1 MGFEIKEMADRE
13 YFADPA
19 LDQSALKRF
28 MVSPLSYVDYL
39 DHGLD
44 VSGDALD
51 FGKAAHALVRRSSTG
66 RICAR
71 RRVRRAWR
79 SLRASDAAVLRSGT
93 LAASLRVIRG
103 ECGNDPQQHALLGNR
118 YDEVMPRST
127 SGCEATRAGAPG
139 AAPMWC
145 VPATA

>member
-51 FGKAAHALVRRSSTG
+51 FGKARMRWCGGRRQAESAHEG
-66 RICAR
+66 
-71 RRVRRAWR
+71 
-79 SLRASDAAVLRSGT
+79 G
-93 LAASLRVIRG
+93 
-103 ECGNDPQQHALLGNR
+103 
-118 YDEVMPRST
+118 
-127 SGCEATRAGAPG
+127 
-139 AAPMWC
+139 
-145 VPATA
+145 

>member
-1 MGFEIKEMADRE
+1 MAFEIKEMADRK

-51 FGKAAHALVRRSSTG
+51 FGKAAHALVLGTG
-66 RICAR
+66 SAVVDRPNLRTKEGKAR
-71 RRVRRAWR
+71 MEE
-79 SLRASDAAVLRSGT
+79 LRASDAAVLRSGT
-93 LAASLRVIRG
+93 LAASLRR
-103 ECGNDPQQHALLGNR
+103 
-118 YDEVMPRST
+118 
-127 SGCEATRAGAPG
+127 
-139 AAPMWC
+139 
-145 VPATA
+145 